1 MQRFGTTFLRCTTDA
16 DFEPVT
22 LEEAKLYCRIDTG
35 SEEDSLLSCLL
46 TAARQHAERKTG
58 RVLRAS
64 TWTWRVEGE
73 FPLGAV
79 LPVPLAPC
87 SACLSVSVDGE
98 PLEASMYAFTPSGNG
113 GNEAP
118 LLASLTPLHGF
129 PARGSVD
136 VVLTAGWAADSIPQA
151 LKQWMLV
158 RIGTLYEQRESFT
171 VGANFNEF
179 GHGFVDSLLDS
190 YIVTGVV

>member
-35 SEEDSLLSCLL
+35 SEEDSLLSCLI

-136 VVLTAGWAADSIPQA
+136 CGVGRRFHPAGPETMDAGTHRDA
-151 LKQWMLV
+151 V
-158 RIGTLYEQRESFT
+158 RTTGKLYRGREFQRIRTRLCGQS
-171 VGANFNEF
+171 A
-179 GHGFVDSLLDS
+179 
-190 YIVTGVV
+190 

>member
-1 MQRFGTTFLRCTTDA
+1 MERFGTTFLRCTADA

-35 SEEDSLLSCLL
+35 NEEDALLSCLI

-64 TWTWRVEGE
+64 TWAWRVCGV
-73 FPLGAV
+73 FSVGTALS
-79 LPVPLAPC
+79 VPLAPC
-87 SACLSVSVDGE
+87 SACLSVSVDGV
-98 PLEASMYAFTPSGNG
+98 PLDASLYAFIPSGNG

-118 LLASLTPLHGF
+118 LLASFTFLRGF
-129 PARGSVD
+129 PWAGSLD
-136 VVLTAGWAADSIPQA
+136 VILAAGWVAGSIPQA

-158 RIGTLYEQRESFT
+158 RIGTLYEQRESFA
-171 VGANFNEF
+171 VGTNFNEF
-179 GHGFVDSLLDS
+179 SRSFVDCLLDP
-190 YIVTGVV
+190 YVIPGGF

>member
-1 MQRFGTTFLRCTTDA
+1 MQMFGTTFLRCTTDA

-35 SEEDSLLSCLL
+35 SEEDSLLSCLI

-64 TWTWRVEGE
+64 EWTWRVEGE
-73 FPLGAV
+73 FLLGAV

-87 SACLSVSVDGE
+87 SSCLSVSADGVTLD
-98 PLEASMYAFTPSGNG
+98 PSLYAFAPSGNG

-118 LLASLTPLHGF
+118 LLASLAPLHGF

-158 RIGTLYEQRESFT
+158 RIGTLYEQRESFA

-179 GHGFVDSLLDS
+179 GHGFVDSLLDP
-190 YIVTGVV
+190 YLVTGVV